1 MAQRRRDSGGPV
13 KPLYASE
20 PVEHH
25 PSTVHPIALPAGPAE
40 PGIDQPD
47 PTSPNRGPARTGAP
61 NAGAPSAPNTPTA
74 GAPSA
79 PNTPNAGRRPLP
91 AGPHTAA
98 ANPQVTYPPAGHTP
112 IAYPTTYQTSAHA
125 AAARPAAVQHAQGP
139 VINMAEQLAARPAQ
153 LRMPGPNRPARSPD
167 TGPLLIIGGAEQMSP
182 PSDTILAAFV
192 DLVGGPSGHIAV
204 IATASNDPDCREIE
218 YQRVFTRLGAGRV
231 TPLRITDR
239 DQASSPEAAAAILTA
254 SGVFF
259 TGGDQLRIPAVLG
272 GSKVD
277 SVLHSRV
284 AEGMALAGTSAGAA
298 MMSGTMIIGGQD
310 ASVSTQCVR
319 IAPGLE
325 FLPGVLID
333 MHFAARGRLNRL
345 LSAVAMYPHELG
357 LGIDEDTA
365 ILVTGDRFE
374 VLGSGSVTVID
385 AVPAARITTPPQ
397 DGPIAVHGMQLHV
410 LPAGHQFHLTGRR
423 PLLPGTDP
431 EGT

>member
-1 MAQRRRDSGGPV
+1 MPQRRRDGGDSV

-20 PVEHH
+20 PAEHH
-25 PSTVHPIALPAGPAE
+25 PNTVQPIALPAGPA
-40 PGIDQPD
+40 
-47 PTSPNRGPARTGAP
+47 AP
-61 NAGAPSAPNTPTA
+61 VAHSTN
-74 GAPSA
+74 
-79 PNTPNAGRRPLP
+79 
-91 AGPHTAA
+91 PHAA
-98 ANPQVTYPPAGHTP
+98 AAHPRITYPPASNPP
-112 IAYPTTYQTSAHA
+112 IVHPPAYQTSAHA
-125 AAARPAAVQHAQGP
+125 GVARPAARSP
-139 VINMAEQLAARPAQ
+139 VINMAEQLAGRPAQ
-153 LRMPGPNRPARSPD
+153 LRPPPAPARGQD

-182 PSDTILAAFV
+182 PSDTILATFV
-192 DLVGGPSGHIAV
+192 DLTGGPAANIAV

-218 YQRVFTRLGAGRV
+218 YQAAFSRLGAGRV

-239 DQASSPEAAAAILTA
+239 DHASSPEAAATILGA

-259 TGGDQLRIPAVLG
+259 TGGDQVRITTVLG

-277 SVLHSRV
+277 SVLHRRV

-298 MMSGTMIIGGQD
+298 MMSGTMIIGGND
-310 ASVSTQCVR
+310 ATVSTSSVR
-319 IAPGLE
+319 MAPGLE

-333 MHFAARGRLNRL
+333 MHFATRGRLNRL

-374 VLGSGSVTVID
+374 VLGNGSVTVID
-385 AVPAARITTPPQ
+385 AGPAARIGTPSHG